1 VPRRDPC
8 GNCAALPGSTG
19 RAHHGTLPLLEVP
32 VHRLITIP
40 ISHYCE
46 KARWALDRTG
56 EPYHED
62 GHLQLLHWRVSL
74 GAGGGRTVPVL
85 VTDEGKILPDSTD
98 ILQWLHARHPSAGL
112 YGIDDAQRQEIEAL
126 EDEFD
131 RRLGPASRR
140 WAYFHLLPH
149 REMTV
154 RLSSQHVPPGEVRV
168 LKAIFPLVRQ
178 MLIRGLK
185 IDAAGERKSLAKMRE
200 AFAQVSERL
209 ADGRRYLV
217 GDRLSAADITF
228 ASLGYLAVLP
238 EGHPLHLPS
247 LTELPLVM
255 RSVVEELRETPAG
268 RHVQRLYS
276 EERAIVVTHK
286 AAA

>member
-1 VPRRDPC
+1 M
-8 GNCAALPGSTG
+8 
-19 RAHHGTLPLLEVP
+19 
-32 VHRLITIP
+32 HRLITIP

-56 EPYHED
+56 EPYRED

-85 VTDEGKILPDSTD
+85 VTDDGKVLSDSTD
-98 ILQWLHARHPSAGL
+98 ILQWLHARHSVAGL
-112 YGIDDAQRQEIEAL
+112 YGTGEAQRQEIEGL
-126 EDEFD
+126 EEQFD
-131 RRLGPASRR
+131 RHLGPASRR
-140 WAYFHLLPH
+140 WAYFHLLPD
-149 REMTV
+149 RDMTL
-154 RLSSQHVPPGEVRV
+154 RLSAQQVPAGEVRV

-178 MLIRGLK
+178 VLIRGLK
-185 IDAAGERKSLAKMRE
+185 IDAVGERKSLAKMRE
-200 AFAQVSERL
+200 AFTQVSERL

-228 ASLGYLAVLP
+228 AALGYLAVLP
-238 EGHPLHLPS
+238 EGYPLHLPL
-247 LTELPLVM
+247 LTELPPVM

-276 EERAIVVTHK
+276 EERAIVVTRK
-286 AAA
+286 SAA